1 MKQTTLN
8 TIVLVVLLHTSCQ
21 TQDEQETSA
30 SATQH
35 EHPISVSIDS
45 LSYHNQESDLTL
57 SGDLEASQTLHVGF
71 LIPGKVLSVFAKEGQ
86 KVSKGQLLA
95 SLDPQDLQYQVDLSK
110 ASLSQTQDL
119 YKRMQEMRKTQNIA
133 EKDFVDIETRLNMA
147 NIQLQQAEKRI
158 RDSHLYAS
166 IAGIVAAKNIEPGS
180 IVNPGVPAYTIV
192 ATQPIHAKIAVPEF
206 HLKNVPLKKSMTIM
220 VPALEEQESGQVV
233 LINPLADPLTKTYA
247 AKIELA
253 NRSGKLLPGMS
264 ATTTLTSNTNR
275 GQILLIHPQAIL
287 HSSNGDPYV
296 LVVDK
301 LRKVAN
307 KRSIKTGGFIRDQIE
322 VTEGLQAGEWIVT
335 AGNQKMKDGQSI
347 LF

>member
-1 MKQTTLN
+1 MKQNSLN
-8 TIVLVVLLHTSCQ
+8 AIVLVALLYASCQ
-21 TQDEQETSA
+21 PQDKQETTA
-30 SATQH
+30 STTQH
-35 EHPISVSIDS
+35 EQPIRVSIDS
-45 LSYHNQESDLTL
+45 LGYQNQDSDLTF
-57 SGDLEASQTLHVGF
+57 SGNLEASQTLHVGF

-95 SLDPQDLQYQVDLSK
+95 SLDPQDLQYQVDLNK

-119 YKRMQEMRKTQNIA
+119 YKRMQAMRKTQNIA
-133 EKDFVDIETRLNMA
+133 EKDFVEIETRLNMA
-147 NIQLQQAEKRI
+147 NIQLKQAEKKVQ
-158 RDSHLYAS
+158 DSHLYAS
-166 IAGIVAAKNIEPGS
+166 ITGIVAAKNIEPGA
-180 IVNPGVPAYTIV
+180 IVNAGVPAFTIV

-206 HLKNVPLKKSMTIM
+206 QINEVPLKKSMIIK
-220 VPALEEQESGQVV
+220 VAAVEEQESGQVV

-264 ATTTLTSNTNR
+264 ATTTLNSNTNR
-275 GQILLIHPQAIL
+275 RQILLIHPQAIL
-287 HSSNGDPYV
+287 HSSNGEPYV

-307 KRSIKTGGFIRDQIE
+307 KRNIKTGGFIRDRIE
-322 VTEGLQAGEWIVT
+322 VIEGLQAGDWIVT